1 VRAAPTTEAR
11 SFVPEQCGQE
21 KVAAGRAHH
30 RQAGT
35 REPPGPGTGEMPSG
49 PAHTAQRA
57 GARHRSQDS
66 PGA

>member
-11 SFVPEQCGQE
+11 SFVPWQYGQS
-21 KVAAGRAHH
+21 KVAAGRAHQ

-35 REPPGPGTGEMPSG
+35 RDPPGPGAAAMPSG
-49 PAHTAQRA
+49 PEQTAQRA
-57 GARHRSQDS
+57 GARQRSQAS